1 MKKFLYL
8 AVLSCFAATVT
19 IAAEENKVSI
29 EATKAAPKTIAPTW
43 AYQLVVAPA
52 IPAVEQKKWV
62 RTPIDAFVLA
72 ELEAKGL
79 KPSADADRAVF
90 IRRVT
95 LDAWGVVPSPEDVK
109 AFVNDRSPDAYE
121 KLVDRLLASP
131 RYGER
136 QARRWLDLA
145 RYSDSAGFTN
155 DETRPNAWRYRDY
168 VIKAFNEDKPY
179 NQFIKEQVAGDEL
192 WPNKDEAL
200 VATGFLR
207 YYPDDSNSRDL
218 VQRKYL
224 TTTDMVDTLGAVVLA
239 QSVDCARC
247 HNHKTDKV
255 SQKEYFQ
262 LQAFFANANADDSIP
277 VKVKGDVEAKF
288 EQDRAKYQAA
298 SQKAREA
305 LDDFAKPYLAAAE
318 KYNKERFFEDT
329 QASLFKSKA
338 QWDAHDR
345 WINQRYENNLYS
357 DNGVAGRAGLV
368 GGYLTY
374 LYESAEDKGKK
385 SEYKELSD
393 RYKQLVENLRAFNKL
408 RPASGSN
415 TISAITEL
423 GHADAPPTHVR
434 FTGIHDKY
442 QEEVQPG
449 VPALFNPSNEKLDIQ
464 PMATSSGRRSALANW
479 LTSQNN
485 PLTARVY
492 VNRIWEQY
500 FGKGIVATV
509 SDFGRAGDRP
519 THPELLN
526 YLADNFV
533 KGGWSIKKVHRQILL
548 SSVYRQSSD
557 YRPDAFKADPQNKLL
572 AVFPRQRLEAEQIRD
587 SLLAVSGKLEEKIG
601 GPSVFPPIPAV
612 LTAGGRN
619 LWATSDDVKD
629 HNRRSLYVFSRRS
642 VPYPMLDVFDGASA
656 QATHARRD
664 VTTTPLQALTLIN
677 NDLVY
682 QWSQNLAGRVIREA
696 GSNEAAQLE
705 RLYQILYARSPDKLE
720 KETLL
725 SFLNRHEKVLKE
737 QVTTGK
743 LAVSIPAGLKEVP
756 KTDPLRLAA
765 FVDLAHTLVNTNE
778 FTYRY

>member
-1 MKKFLYL
+1 MKKILYV

-19 IAAEENKVSI
+19 IAAEENKVGI
-29 EATKAAPKTIAPTW
+29 DATKAAPKTLGPTW
-43 AYQLVVAPA
+43 AYQPVIAPA
-52 IPAVEQKKWV
+52 VPAVQQKKWV

-72 ELEAKGL
+72 QLEEKGL
-79 KPSADADRAVF
+79 KPSGDADRAVF
-90 IRRVT
+90 IRRAT
-95 LDAWGVVPSPEDVK
+95 LDAWGIVPTPEEVK
-109 AFVNDRSPDAYE
+109 AFVADRSPDAYE
-121 KLVDRLLASP
+121 KLVDRLLSSP
-131 RYGER
+131 HYGER

-192 WPNKDEAL
+192 WPGKDEAL

-277 VKVKGDVEAKF
+277 VRTKGAVEAKYE
-288 EQDRAKYQAA
+288 EQLAQYQEA
-298 SQKAREA
+298 SKKARND
-305 LDDFAKPYLAAAE
+305 LDNFAKPYQAAAE

-329 QASLFKSKA
+329 QASLFKNKDK
-338 QWDAHDR
+338 WDAHDR
-345 WINQRYENNLYS
+345 WVNQRYENNLLTE
-357 DNGVAGRAGLV
+357 NGVAGRAGLV

-374 LYESAEDKGKK
+374 LYESSEDKDKK
-385 SEYKELSD
+385 AEYKALSE
-393 RYKQLVENLRAFNKL
+393 RYTKLVDALRKFNKL
-408 RPASGSN
+408 RPAGGSD

-423 GHADAPPTHVR
+423 GHSDAPPTHVR

-449 VPALFNPSNEKLDIQ
+449 IPALFNPTNEALEIK
-464 PMATSSGRRSALANW
+464 PTETSSGRRSALANW
-479 LTSQNN
+479 LTSQKN

-500 FGKGIVATV
+500 FGKGIVGTV
-509 SDFGRAGDRP
+509 SDFGRAGERP
-519 THPELLN
+519 THPDLLN

-533 KGGWSIKKVHRQILL
+533 KDGWSIKKVHRQILL

-557 YRPDAFKADPQNKLL
+557 YRADAFKADPQNKLL

-587 SLLAVSGKLEEKIG
+587 SLLAVSGQLEDKVG
-601 GPSVFPPIPAV
+601 GPSVFPPIPTV

-619 LWATSDDVKD
+619 LWTVSEDPKD
-629 HNRRSLYVFSRRS
+629 HNRRSLYTFSRRS
-642 VPYPMLDVFDGASA
+642 VPYPMLDVFDGASQ

-682 QWSQNLAGRVIREA
+682 KWSQNLAGRVIREA
-696 GSNEAAQLE
+696 GNNEAAQLE
-705 RLYQILYARSPDKLE
+705 RLYQILYARSPDKVE
-720 KETLL
+720 KETLV
-725 SFLNRHEKVLKE
+725 SYLNQHEKVLKE

-743 LAVSIPAGLKEVP
+743 LAVAIPTGLKEVP
-756 KTDPLRLAA
+756 NTDPLRLAA
-765 FVDLAHTLVNTNE
+765 FVDLAHTLVNANE